1 MRSRFQI
8 LGPHDGIVYRRAEL
22 KELVALH
29 AQSAGQHGDLE
40 TDTVAIVG
48 ATLDLQ
54 SKTVRDAMTPVSSL
68 FSLPITAKLDYETL
82 GKILKAGHS
91 RIPVYEDTPI
101 ESKGE
106 KKNQRKIIGVLL
118 TKQLILLDPEDAVP
132 LRDIPINPLPLVADD
147 LSLLQ
152 ILNTFQ
158 EGRSHMAIVCR
169 RKFSPASAPT
179 PLETI
184 PSVDSTVNSDLERGE
199 GSKNGSSEGFIRGL
213 FRRKRSGSGSSDSSS
228 TRTRKK
234 MLEEKGEKPSLSTLN
249 LAELDEEF
257 PQGIITLEDV
267 LEELIG
273 EGESDPLKLAA

>member
-1 MRSRFQI
+1 
-8 LGPHDGIVYRRAEL
+8 
-22 KELVALH
+22 
-29 AQSAGQHGDLE
+29 
-40 TDTVAIVG
+40 
-48 ATLDLQ
+48 
-54 SKTVRDAMTPVSSL
+54 MTPVSSL
-68 FSLPITAKLDYETL
+68 FSLPITAILDYETL

-101 ESKGE
+101 ESNGE
-106 KKNQRKIIGVLL
+106 KTSQRKIIGVLL
-118 TKQLILLDPEDAVP
+118 TKQLILLDPEDATP

-147 LSLLQ
+147 LPLLQ

-184 PSVDSTVNSDLERGE
+184 PSAGSTVETDLEKGE
-199 GSKNGSSEGFIRGL
+199 AGKNGSSDGFFQSM
-213 FRRKRSGSGSSDSSS
+213 FRRKRSGSGSSNSSS
-228 TRTRKK
+228 TKAEKK
-234 MLEEKGEKPSLSTLN
+234 TLEEKGEQPSLSTLN
-249 LAELDEEF
+249 LAELDVEF

-273 EGESDPLKLAA
+273 EGELFSFRGHSA